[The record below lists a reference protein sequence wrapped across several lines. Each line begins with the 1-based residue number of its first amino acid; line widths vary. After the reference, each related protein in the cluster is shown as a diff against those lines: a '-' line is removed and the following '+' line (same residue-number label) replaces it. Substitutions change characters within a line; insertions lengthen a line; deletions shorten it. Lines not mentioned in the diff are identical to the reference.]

1 MCIHCQWQT
10 LTNCWNSSWHSW
22 KYAPSLRTRAATYPT
37 PAAPF
42 HYGDCLDCKLNCFW
56 VPSAGPAHTASLTTL
71 VGCLHFHDPRSH
83 SLAGLFLIPLG
94 KLLNKSSSRKLS
106 HQSWFLGTQPETST
120 SHLTNIV
127 RTKMKLS

>member
-10 LTNCWNSSWHSW
+10 LTNCWNFLGTHGNVHA
-22 KYAPSLRTRAATYPT
+22 KARDATYPT

-42 HYGDCLDCKLNCFW
+42 HYGDCLECTLNCFQ

-71 VGCLHFHDPRSH
+71 IGCLHFHDPRSH
-83 SLAGLFLIPLG
+83 SLAGLFLTPLG
-94 KLLNKSSSRKLS
+94 KLLNKSLSYKLS
-106 HQSWFLGTQPETST
+106 HQSWFLGTQPETCT